1 MNIFQIVKYTLHKSL
16 IFLLSHKKRGCVKS
30 THPLFS
36 LKKSELSQA
45 RTFLYPKDLVSLG
58 ITIFDML
65 KVQFKS
71 YNPGQSCLF
80 PSRLDERIAADSP
93 VRLINRI
100 VDGLDLTELIATYES
115 GGTTPY
121 HPRMLLKVVFY
132 AYMNN
137 LYSCRRIACIM
148 EHHLHYMWLS
158 GSQYPSYSTI
168 NRFRSEHVKDCVNH
182 LFVQVVTL
190 LVEMGQ
196 VSLDVMYVDGTK
208 MESVANKY
216 TFVWRKSTERNKE
229 KLQAKIQNI
238 LSQIEEGIAQ
248 DNQPEAD
255 QSPSPVDSSTL
266 QKLIDHIN
274 ESNRPQKPETKEEK
288 KAVKVRA
295 KQVKELQEHQKKLR
309 EYEEKLD
316 ILGTRNSY
324 SKTDPSATFMRMK
337 EDAMNNGQT
346 KPGYNLQ
353 IGTENQY
360 ITNFGLYSNPGDTL
374 TLPPFLSLTMARWGR
389 LPRTICADAG
399 YGSEE
404 NYELLEA
411 SQIQAF
417 VKYNYFHKEQ
427 HRSFQ
432 NDIFR
437 IENLYYNP
445 TEDYYVCPMGQH
457 MGFIGI
463 KNCVNEHGYRSTIR
477 RYRAVNCQG
486 CPLRSSCTKAKGNR
500 IVEANP
506 HLMEYKRKA
515 RELLLSEEGIRHRKK
530 RAIEPEAVFGQ
541 MKFDMG
547 YKRFRHRDFDKVQM
561 DFGIFA
567 MAFNLKKLCS
577 NLLKKGLLAQL
588 VFMLTILRLFV
599 VIRKQKQTKIIQLR
613 EGLPEMAA

>member
-1 MNIFQIVKYTLHKSL
+1 M
-16 IFLLSHKKRGCVKS
+16 
-30 THPLFS
+30 
-36 LKKSELSQA
+36 
-45 RTFLYPKDLVSLG
+45 PKL
-58 ITIFDML
+58 
-65 KVQFKS
+65 QFKF
-71 YNPGQSCLF
+71 YNQGQLCLF
-80 PSRLDERIAADSP
+80 PSRLDERIAEDSP

-137 LYSCRRIACIM
+137 IYSCRRIASMM

-168 NRFRSEHVKDCVNH
+168 NRFRSEHMKDCVNR
-182 LFVQVVTL
+182 LFVQVVAL
-190 LVEMGQ
+190 LVDMGQ

-208 MESVANKY
+208 IESVANKY
-216 TFVWRKSTERNKE
+216 TFVWRKSAERNKE
-229 KLQAKIQNI
+229 KLQSRIQHI
-238 LSQIEEGIAQ
+238 LCRIDAGIAQ
-248 DNQPEAD
+248 DNAPDTD
-255 QSPSPVDSSTL
+255 QSPSPIDSTTL
-266 QKLIDHIN
+266 QKLIDRIN
-274 ESNRPQKPETKEEK
+274 DTNCSSTPETNEEK
-288 KAVKVRA
+288 KAVKARA
-295 KQVKELQEHQKKLR
+295 KHVKTLQEHQQKLR

-353 IGTENQY
+353 TGTENQY

-374 TLPPFLSLTMARWGR
+374 TLPPFLALTMARWGR
-389 LPRTICADAG
+389 LPRRICADAG

-404 NYELLEA
+404 NYELLEVNR
-411 SQIQAF
+411 IQAF

-427 HRSFQ
+427 HRPFR

-445 TEDYYVCPMGQH
+445 GEDYYVCPMGQH
-457 MGFIGI
+457 MSLIVI
-463 KNCVNEHGYRSTIR
+463 KTSVNEHGYRSTLR
-477 RYRAVNCQG
+477 RYQAVNCQG
-486 CPLRSSCTKAKGNR
+486 CPLRSGCTKAKGNR

-506 HLMEYKRKA
+506 HLIEYKRKA

-530 RAIEPEAVFGQ
+530 RPIEPEAVFGQ
-541 MKFDMG
+541 MKFNMG
-547 YKRFRHRDFDKVQM
+547 YKRFRHRKFAKVQM
-561 DFGIFA
+561 DFGIFVR
-567 MAFNLKKLCS
+567 AFNLKKLCS
-577 NLLKKGLLAQL
+577 NLLKRGFLTQ
-588 VFMLTILRLFV
+588 FMLILTIVRLMV
-599 VIRKQKQTKIIQLR
+599 ATKKRKQEKIIQLTKA
-613 EGLPEMAA
+613 LHEMAA